1 MKVMAIFFLL
11 DNADVFYFTT
21 KVLLSLWKTTSNAL
35 SRFLQRR
42 MNVVGVITM
51 QILAFYFCF
60 HLYIITYKVNSI
72 HELYSFYF
80 VDVVSVCEFPLQMSY
95 SLVQ

>member
-1 MKVMAIFFLL
+1 MKVMGIFFLL

-51 QILAFYFCF
+51 QILAFHFCF

-72 HELYSFYF
+72 HELYNISILLMWYLF
-80 VDVVSVCEFPLQMSY
+80 VNFLYKCLTV
-95 SLVQ
+95 